1 MIEPAEDVSAGR
13 REAPGLPSPAPR
25 EARRASVDA
34 VLQWAWDAGTFTSN
48 DAMPATGLTRS
59 TTIEAVDELIDIGLL
74 RELPNAREAGAYRKG
89 RPSRRFELNAEGAVV
104 VGVDAGRLHLTAIV
118 ADLRGTVLGV
128 THKRSDVLPGREH
141 DQETD
146 AASRRRDLI
155 RTTIDK
161 ALHAAGRRRADVLAV
176 CIGVP
181 APVDSVGRSPDH
193 RTGFWTRM
201 NPDLRGLVAE
211 WAPIVRV
218 ENDAS
223 LAAVAEGATG
233 AAREHRDYVA
243 LLAGERLGAG
253 VVIDGQLLRGAHG
266 GVGEAVAFDHVEGV
280 GGAYGLGYRLAEW
293 ARADIEAGVI
303 PEGHP
308 LAGARAGVGRG
319 AGGGAGAGDGAGG
332 GAGVGGGV
340 GVGAVG
346 GGVGADA
353 GVGVDAKSVLEL
365 ARAGDPWAMGLVE
378 RAGAWLAR
386 LVGVYGT
393 FYDPSLIVVAGAVA
407 DSLDP
412 VIAAARRLVAAELDL
427 PAPEIVA
434 SSLGA
439 DVVAVGATMAA
450 VESAR
455 AGVLALRELPP
466 GLAPDAAA
474 ASA

>member
-1 MIEPAEDVSAGR
+1 
-13 REAPGLPSPAPR
+13 
-25 EARRASVDA
+25 
-34 VLQWAWDAGTFTSN
+34 
-48 DAMPATGLTRS
+48 
-59 TTIEAVDELIDIGLL
+59 
-74 RELPNAREAGAYRKG
+74 
-89 RPSRRFELNAEGAVV
+89 
-104 VGVDAGRLHLTAIV
+104 
-118 ADLRGTVLGV
+118 
-128 THKRSDVLPGREH
+128 
-141 DQETD
+141 
-146 AASRRRDLI
+146 
-155 RTTIDK
+155 
-161 ALHAAGRRRADVLAV
+161 
-176 CIGVP
+176 
-181 APVDSVGRSPDH
+181 
-193 RTGFWTRM
+193 M

-233 AAREHRDYVA
+233 AAREHKDYVA
-243 LLAGERLGAG
+243 VLAGERLGAG
-253 VVIDGQLLRGAHG
+253 VVIDGRLLRGAHG

-303 PEGHP
+303 PEGH
-308 LAGARAGVGRG
+308 VF
-319 AGGGAGAGDGAGG
+319 AGGGAGAGAAG
-332 GAGVGGGV
+332 GAG
-340 GVGAVG
+340 A
-346 GGVGADA
+346 
-353 GVGVDAKSVLEL
+353 GVDAKAVLEL
-365 ARAGDPWAMGLVE
+365 ARAGDPWATGLVE

-466 GLAPDAAA
+466 GLAPDAPA